1 MNTVKLK
8 EIFVDVFEELE
19 RDALEKTKEY
29 YVKEVARKLYF
40 AIGTSS
46 EDEAHNRLRNRLFE
60 LIRESF
66 DELTYSSKYSVRVK
80 EYRKNNLLN
89 QEEFAK
95 LIGISFRT
103 VQNIENGKPLRN
115 KTKKKLNNILEKQ
128 NDWCRR
134 FYKSKRNT

>member
-66 DELTYSSKYSVRVK
+66 DELIYPSEYGALVK
-80 EYRKNNLLN
+80 QYRQNNLLT
-89 QEEFAK
+89 QEDFA
-95 LIGISFRT
+95 IQSGIALRT
-103 VQNIENGKPLRN
+103 VQNIEQGKSLYN
-115 KTKKKLNNILEKQ
+115 KTIKKLNNFFEKQ
-128 NDWCRR
+128 NEQTRKD
-134 FYKSKRNT
+134 

>member
-19 RDALEKTKEY
+19 KDALEKTKEY

-128 NDWCRR
+128 ND
-134 FYKSKRNT
+134 

>member
-19 RDALEKTKEY
+19 KDALEKTKEY

-46 EDEAHNRLRNRLFE
+46 DDKAHNRLRNRLFE

-103 VQNIENGKPLRN
+103 VQNIEDGKPLRN

-128 NDWCRR
+128 NDR
-134 FYKSKRNT
+134 

>member
-19 RDALEKTKEY
+19 KDSLEKTKEY

-46 EDEAHNRLRNRLFE
+46 DDEAHNRLRNRLFE

-66 DELTYSSKYSVRVK
+66 DELKYSSKYSVRVK

-95 LIGISFRT
+95 LSGISFRT
-103 VQNIENGKPLRN
+103 VQNIEDGKPLRN
-115 KTKKKLNNILEKQ
+115 KTKKSLII
-128 NDWCRR
+128 
-134 FYKSKRNT
+134 S

>member
-19 RDALEKTKEY
+19 KDALEKTKEY

-46 EDEAHNRLRNRLFE
+46 DDEAHNRLRNRLFE

-66 DELTYSSKYSVRVK
+66 DELTYSSKYGVRVK

-95 LIGISFRT
+95 LSGISFRT
-103 VQNIENGKPLRN
+103 VQNIEDGKPLRN
-115 KTKKKLNNILEKQ
+115 KTKKKLNNILEKK
-128 NDWCRR
+128 ND
-134 FYKSKRNT
+134 